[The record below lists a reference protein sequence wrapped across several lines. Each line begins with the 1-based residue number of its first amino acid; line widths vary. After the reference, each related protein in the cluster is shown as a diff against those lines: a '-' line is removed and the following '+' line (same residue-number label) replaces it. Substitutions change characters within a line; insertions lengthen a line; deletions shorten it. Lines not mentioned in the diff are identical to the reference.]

1 MEMTNL
7 EYVQHQ
13 IGYVF
18 RRKGLLCQAF
28 TRKSYTEEN
37 NNALLNNEV
46 LEFYGDKA
54 LDLIVMKKMSEYYG
68 RIGEEEL
75 YVSSVSEGQLTDIK
89 KKLVCKEMLA
99 NRICALDFHQR
110 LIMGKGDLE
119 QKVWEQESVQ
129 EDLFE
134 AIVGAVALDSDWD
147 MDALSTVVE
156 RMLNPEFYFENGFGE
171 SIDYVGLLQQ
181 WYQKRY
187 GQIPLYSFSECVR
200 SPELFPE
207 ATSEKR
213 FQCDVTIA
221 PFPPFKALGK
231 SKIDAR
237 MAAAEKAYRYLE
249 ANHLLL
255 SLVDEVGVPE
265 PDRAINQLQE
275 LYQKGYISEPQYSF
289 AENHD
294 ENGNPIWDCT
304 CYVASLNQG
313 VSVSHSSKKQ
323 AKKNAAYLL
332 MWPFLGEVDN
342 HET

>member
-28 TRKSYTEEN
+28 TRRSYTEES
-37 NNALLNNEV
+37 NNAALNNEV

-54 LDLIVMKKMSEYYG
+54 LDLIVMKKMSAYYG
-68 RIGEEEL
+68 RIGEGEL
-75 YVSSVSEGQLTDIK
+75 YASSVSEGQLTEIK

-99 NRICALDFHQR
+99 SRIRALDFHRR
-110 LIMGKGDLE
+110 LIMGKGDFE

-134 AIVGAVALDSDWD
+134 AIVGAVAIDSNWD
-147 MDALSTVVE
+147 MDALTKVIE
-156 RMLNPEFYFENGFGE
+156 RMLNPEFYFKNGFGE

-187 GQIPLYSFSECVR
+187 GQIPVYSFSTGVR
-200 SPELFPE
+200 SPELF
-207 ATSEKR
+207 SEITGGI
-213 FQCDVTIA
+213 QYECDVTIA
-221 PFPPFKALGK
+221 PFSPFKALGK

-237 MAAAEKAYRYLE
+237 MAAAEKAYRYLGT
-249 ANHLLL
+249 NNLLL
-255 SLVDEVGVPE
+255 SLVDEVGTPE

-289 AENHD
+289 AEKHD

-304 CYVASLNQG
+304 CYVTSLNQG

-332 MWPFLGEVDN
+332 VWPFLGEVDN
-342 HET
+342 HEA

>member
-1 MEMTNL
+1 MSVYAENYGSL
-7 EYVQHQ
+7 QSFDFKIFDNYEKSDFKKEGDHYVPKEDVTDFFYEFLQ
-13 IGYVF
+13 IKQVEKY
-18 RRKGLLCQAF
+18 
-28 TRKSYTEEN
+28 N
-37 NNALLNNEV
+37 NC
-46 LEFYGDKA
+46 
-54 LDLIVMKKMSEYYG
+54 
-68 RIGEEEL
+68 
-75 YVSSVSEGQLTDIK
+75 DI
-89 KKLVCKEMLA
+89 
-99 NRICALDFHQR
+99 
-110 LIMGKGDLE
+110 
-119 QKVWEQESVQ
+119 
-129 EDLFE
+129 
-134 AIVGAVALDSDWD
+134 
-147 MDALSTVVE
+147 
-156 RMLNPEFYFENGFGE
+156 EFYFENGFGE

-249 ANHLLL
+249 ANYLLL

-265 PDRAINQLQE
+265 QDRAINQLQE

-313 VSVSHSSKKQ
+313 VSVRHSSKKQ

-332 MWPFLGEVDN
+332 VWLFLGEVDN